1 MHTIL
6 PGQTQTTPS
15 APRCEPA
22 PRLSALRLIAVLALP
37 AALLAACST
46 YKPTVPPSGGHISA
60 DTVTSPE
67 EKARILPP
75 VTSTTTFIPPPKP
88 RTKPTTYSVVV
99 HEVPVKEL
107 LLALARDTKENIDV
121 HPGLSG
127 LVSLNA
133 IDETLPSILERIAR
147 QVNMRYRVETHTIVV
162 MPDTPYHKTYAVDYV
177 NMTRDTT
184 STIAVSGQ
192 IGTGAAGSQSS
203 AGGTSQTSVN
213 STSKN
218 NFWELL
224 RDNVEDI
231 LASSRKLSQGAEEH
245 QARAEATKAARE
257 QKLAQAEAVARA
269 GPGAS
274 TLFKEVFGPEAL
286 RPASEVKQDIVVN
299 QIAGTVTVLASER
312 QHGLIQQYLDS
323 VQAASTR
330 QVLIECTIAEV
341 SLSQTY
347 QAGVDWQKLVNGGA
361 GFNIEQQMLGTA
373 LGDAPRMVIGYGLPG
388 SDVFASLRLLEQF
401 GKTRVLSSP
410 KLMALNNQT
419 ALLKVV
425 DNIVY
430 FTIQSSISQGAVG
443 QGNLQSVTTTPNT
456 VAVGVV
462 LSLTPQISENGM
474 VTLTVRPTISRVQKF
489 VPDPNPLL
497 QVDSQGN
504 PLPDPL
510 ENLVPQISVREM
522 ESVLQLVSSQTAVL
536 GGLIQ
541 DNVKRNRDQVP
552 YVGNLPRVGDAF
564 AFRDEAVD
572 KSELV
577 IFLRPTVVRNP
588 SLDSDELKHLRRLLP
603 EIDQTGNRP

>member
-1 MHTIL
+1 MQTSL
-6 PGQTQTTPS
+6 PRQHNTTPCE
-15 APRCEPA
+15 PRCEPP
-22 PRLSALRLIAVLALP
+22 PRASLLRLIAAITLP
-37 AALLAACST
+37 VALLAACST
-46 YKPTVPPSGGHISA
+46 YKPAVPPSEGHISA
-60 DTVTSPE
+60 EKVTPPE
-67 EKARILPP
+67 EKERILPP
-75 VTSTTTFIPPPKP
+75 VSSTPTFVPPPKP
-88 RTKPTTYSVVV
+88 KPKATTYSVVV

-133 IDETLPSILERIAR
+133 IDETLPAILERIAK
-147 QVNMRYRVETHTIVV
+147 QVNMRYRVEAHTIVV
-162 MPDTPYHKTYAVDYV
+162 MPDTPYHKTYSVNYV

-192 IGTGAAGSQSS
+192 IGTGTGGGQSS
-203 AGGTSQTSVN
+203 AGGTSQTSVS

-218 NFWELL
+218 DFWQLL
-224 RDNVEDI
+224 RDNIEDI
-231 LASSRKLSQGAEEH
+231 LASSRKLSQGTEER

-269 GPGAS
+269 GAGAS
-274 TLFKEVFGPEAL
+274 NLFKEVFGPEAL
-286 RPASEVKQDIVVN
+286 RPASEVKEDIVIN
-299 QIAGTVTVLASER
+299 QVAGTVTVLATER
-312 QHGLIQQYLDS
+312 QHGLIQQYVDQ
-323 VQAASTR
+323 VQGAASR

-341 SLSQTY
+341 RLSQTY
-347 QAGVDWQKLVNGGA
+347 QAGVDWQKLVNGGE
-361 GFNIEQQMLGTA
+361 GFNIQQQMLGTS
-373 LGDAPRMVIGYGLPG
+373 LGAPPRLVIGYGLPG

-425 DNIVY
+425 DNVVY
-430 FTIQSSISQGAVG
+430 FSIQSSISQGAIG
-443 QGNLQSVTTTPNT
+443 QGNLQSVTTTANT

-462 LSLTPQISENGM
+462 LSLTPQINENGT
-474 VTLTVRPTISRVQKF
+474 VTLTVRPTISRISRF
-489 VPDPNPLL
+489 VDDPNPLL
-497 QVDSQGN
+497 QVDAQGN
-504 PLPDPL
+504 ALPNPIK
-510 ENLVPQISVREM
+510 NPVPEIQVREM

-541 DNVKRNRDQVP
+541 DNVERNRDQVP
-552 YVGNLPRVGDAF
+552 YAGNLPRVGDAF
-564 AFRDEAVD
+564 AFRDEAVS

-588 SLDSDELKHLRRLLP
+588 TLDSEELNHLRRLLP
-603 EIDQTGNRP
+603 EIDKTGQNP